1 MVGPALAVPLSA
13 ADPPNV
19 HHASVADTGDWGRAQ
34 EQEVGLLR
42 SAGGGVGRRPE
53 TAEISAIAE
62 SLERYAASVVA
73 LDTAVGSTLP
83 PSVLVALD
91 DWTLHSSTQRESP
104 FFPDPEAYPDDPTY
118 TPAYALRDNSEH
130 WVPAGLM
137 ALRRDFGSLATSSG
151 LAAHFSPSLALLRAI
166 QELVE
171 RDAYVVTWLHG
182 LAGRRRAVPQLE
194 QEVAP
199 LGGTVIAYD
208 ITPAYSPHPV
218 ACVAGSLP
226 LRGRSRNSL
235 GVACRSNWNDAVEKA
250 YLEFVQGTMFVG
262 HQLARV
268 PELEALQPETCT
280 GFDEHAVYWSVHDDQ
295 WWGLPLH
302 AESGTTESPPPEDHA
317 RPEAAEPHLGSIREL
332 ETLGLALDRAGIRV
346 FYRRLPTAG
355 LDQLGLHVVRAL
367 SPDLVPLHHNHN
379 WPFLGG
385 TARDLGNRFP
395 DRATHTTFPNPNP
408 HALG

>member
-1 MVGPALAVPLSA
+1 MVGPAMAVPLSA
-13 ADPPNV
+13 ADPPDV
-19 HHASVADTGDWGRAQ
+19 HHASVADTGDWGRTQ
-34 EQEVGLLR
+34 QQEVGLLR
-42 SAGGGVGRRPE
+42 SAGGGVGRQPE
-53 TAEISAIAE
+53 TAEIAAIAE
-62 SLERYAASVVA
+62 SLERYAASVVE
-73 LDTAVGSTLP
+73 LDTAVGSSLSSDQVVP
-83 PSVLVALD
+83 LD
-91 DWTLHSSTQRESP
+91 DWTLHHPDQRSSP
-104 FFPDPEAYPDDPTY
+104 AFPDPEAYPGDPTY
-118 TPAYALRDNSEH
+118 TPAYSLVDNTEH

-151 LAAHFSPSLALLRAI
+151 LAAHFSPSLALLRAV

-182 LAGRRRAVPQLE
+182 IAGRRHAVPQLE
-194 QEVAP
+194 MEVAP
-199 LGGTVIAYD
+199 LGGTVVAYD

-226 LRGRSRNSL
+226 LRGRARNSL
-235 GVACRSNWNDAVEKA
+235 GVACRANWGDAVEKA

-268 PELEALQPETCT
+268 PELETLQPETCT
-280 GFDEHAVYWSVHDDQ
+280 GFDEHAVYWSVHGDQ

-302 AESGTTESPPPEDHA
+302 AE
-317 RPEAAEPHLGSIREL
+317 AAIIGHPTAPTDQEPTDQEPVQQL
-332 ETLGLALDRAGIRV
+332 EKLAQALSNAGVRV
-346 FYRRLPTAG
+346 YYRRLPTAG

-367 SPDLVPLHHNHN
+367 SPDLVPLHHDHN

-385 TARDLGNRFP
+385 TAPDLSIRFP
-395 DRATHTTFPNPNP
+395 DRATYTPFPNPNP

>member
-1 MVGPALAVPLSA
+1 MAVPLSA
-13 ADPPNV
+13 ADPPGV
-19 HHASVADTGDWGRAQ
+19 HHASVADTGDWGRTQ

-42 SAGGGVGRRPE
+42 SAGGGVGREPGL
-53 TAEISAIAE
+53 AEISAIAE
-62 SLERYAASVVA
+62 SLERYAASVVE
-73 LDTAVGSTLP
+73 LDTAVGTTL
-83 PSVLVALD
+83 SANQLVPLD
-91 DWTLHSSTQRESP
+91 SWTLHHSGQRADP
-104 FFPDPEAYPDDPTY
+104 TFPDPEAYPDDPTY
-118 TPAYALRDNSEH
+118 TPAFSLEDNTLH

-151 LAAHFSPSLALLRAI
+151 LAAHFSPTLALLRAV

-182 LAGRRRAVPQLE
+182 IAGRRRAVPQLE
-194 QEVAP
+194 AEVAP
-199 LGGTVIAYD
+199 LGGVVVAYD

-226 LRGRSRNSL
+226 LRGRARNSL
-235 GVACRSNWNDAVEKA
+235 GVACRADWHEAVEKA

-280 GFDEHAVYWSVHDDQ
+280 GFDEHAVYWSVHGDQ

-302 AESGTTESPPPEDHA
+302 AEAATIDDNRGTPAVPHN
-317 RPEAAEPHLGSIREL
+317 EADPADQL
-332 ETLGLALDRAGIRV
+332 EALSKALSHTGVRLY
-346 FYRRLPTAG
+346 YRRLPTAG

-367 SPDLVPLHHNHN
+367 SPDLAPLHHNHN

-385 TARDLGNRFP
+385 TARDLSWRFP
-395 DRATHTTFPNPNP
+395 DRATYASFPNPNP